1 MLRLLLATTVV
12 LLLVACTDDDPSPA
26 ERRAA
31 LTEDLAGDLVAETDG
46 ALSDEQARCVAEA
59 LVQAV
64 GVESFDQIVAAAADE
79 AAADP
84 RTDADPGTDG
94 GPGEAADGDGEPDDG
109 LRLTVIDA
117 FAGCDALEPLLDEPA
132 G

>member
-1 MLRLLLATTVV
+1 MLRLLLAIAVV
-12 LLLVACTDDDPSPA
+12 LPLVACSDEDPSPA

-31 LTEDLAGDLVAETDG
+31 LTEDLAGDLVTETDG

-64 GVESFDQIVAAAADE
+64 GVESFDEIVATAADGAADG

-84 RTDADPGTDG
+84 G
-94 GPGEAADGDGEPDDG
+94 GSEDEDGDGEPDDG

>member
-1 MLRLLLATTVV
+1 MLRLLLATAVV
-12 LLLVACTDDDPSPA
+12 LPLVACTDDDPSPA

-31 LTEDLAGDLVAETDG
+31 LTEDLAGDLVTETDG

-64 GVESFDQIVAAAADE
+64 GVESFDEIVAAAADG

-84 RTDADPGTDG
+84 GASED
-94 GPGEAADGDGEPDDG
+94 EDGEPDDG